1 MLLKVVVDVDGL
13 AKDIQVVNGLGL
25 GLDEQAVAAI
35 MQWKFKPGEQDGVP
49 VPVMA
54 QIEINFKLK

>member
-1 MLLKVVVDVDGL
+1 L
-13 AKDIQVVNGLGL
+13 AKDIQVVNGQGL

-35 MQWKFKPGEQDGVP
+35 MQWKFNPGQKDGVA

-54 QIEINFKLK
+54 QIEINFKLL